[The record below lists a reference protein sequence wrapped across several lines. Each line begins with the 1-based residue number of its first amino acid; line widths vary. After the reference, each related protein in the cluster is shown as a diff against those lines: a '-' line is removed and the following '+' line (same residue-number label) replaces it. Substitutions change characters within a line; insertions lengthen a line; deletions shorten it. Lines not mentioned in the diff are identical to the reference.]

1 MQIQR
6 LSSGLGDFIHLK
18 ARTGGGWQCSA
29 DCADSNLH
37 GGLLL
42 ACSEQQEA
50 KGGGGDGW
58 ADHSFEFWVSEVDQ
72 ACPSL

>member
-18 ARTGGGWQCSA
+18 ARTGGGWQCSV
-29 DCADSNLH
+29 DQADSNLH

-50 KGGGGDGW
+50 KGVEEMVGKIT
-58 ADHSFEFWVSEVDQ
+58 ALSFGY
-72 ACPSL
+72 LR